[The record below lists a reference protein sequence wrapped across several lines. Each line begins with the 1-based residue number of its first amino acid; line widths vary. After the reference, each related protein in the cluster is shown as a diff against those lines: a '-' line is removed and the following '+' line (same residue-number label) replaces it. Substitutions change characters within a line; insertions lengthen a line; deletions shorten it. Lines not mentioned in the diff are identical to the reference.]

1 MAEKTEKKKTG
12 RSLLYEVCRA
22 LAWVLLHTILPV
34 RYEHLERIQGD
45 APFIM
50 IGNHLSNMDPIIAA
64 LAVKRYQLHFLAKK
78 ELGKAG
84 VANWFLGKLHTIFVD
99 RHNSDMEAMRACM
112 KVVREGNVLGIFP
125 EGTRHHEGLMQE
137 IESGVALI
145 ALRSGV
151 PLIPVYIQGKLRP
164 FRTLNVLIGEAIP
177 LDDLREEGVNAE
189 TCQKLLGRIT
199 QTYAEME
206 KMKKN

>member
-1 MAEKTEKKKTG
+1 MAEKKGSGHSK
-12 RSLLYEVCRA
+12 LYEICRV

-45 APFIM
+45 APFIL
-50 IGNHLSNMDPIIAA
+50 ISNHLSNMDPIVAA
-64 LAVKRYQLHFLAKK
+64 LAVKRYQIRFLAKK

-84 VANWFLGKLHTIFVD
+84 IANWFLSKLHAIFVD
-99 RHNSDMEAMRACM
+99 RHNSDMEAMRACV
-112 KVVREGNVLGIFP
+112 KAVREGNVLGIFP
-125 EGTRHHEGLMQE
+125 EGTRHHEGLMEE

-164 FRTLNVLIGEAIP
+164 FRKLDVLIGEAIP
-177 LDDLREEGVNAE
+177 MDDLRAEGVNSE
-189 TCQKLLGRIT
+189 SCQKLLERIT
-199 QTYAEME
+199 KTYAEMAAA
-206 KMKKN
+206 KKK